1 VKRMAAKRAIMRIQ
15 MDAQSK
21 TRMEKL
27 CEKRGMT
34 QIAMMSRVVNWFL
47 AQDETVQALVL
58 GSLSEASMGPLA
70 QKLLE
75 RLVAE
80 ESHK

>member
-1 VKRMAAKRAIMRIQ
+1 MQ

-21 TRMEKL
+21 ARMDKL

-47 AQDETVQALVL
+47 VQDETVQALVL
-58 GSLSEASMGPLA
+58 GSLSEQSLGPVARTLLQRLA
-70 QKLLE
+70 D
-75 RLVAE
+75 AE
-80 ESHK
+80 LHK